1 MEQQQPT
8 SVAGGSLV
16 IDGLRV
22 RFGDKEVLQQ
32 IDFNMQ
38 PGEFVTLLGRSGCGK
53 STMLRYIAGLLEA
66 DIEGSMHIGSINL
79 GDLPPH
85 KRNTGFVFQNYA
97 LFPHMTVEQNTAF
110 GLRAR
115 GTPKAEVPV
124 RVAKALDL
132 VQLTGYEHYYPRN
145 LSGGMQQRVALARA
159 LVTEPQVL
167 LLDEP
172 LSALDA
178 NLRHDVRRELRLLH
192 ERLTELMI
200 ICVSHDREDALT
212 LSHRIALMR
221 AGGMEQVGT
230 PGDLYDRPRTRYVA
244 EFLGAVNFLPPAF
257 VEFIAPGLA
266 SVHQTGDSNPAYC
279 LRPEQINTEGR
290 GDITFDALCIESNWR
305 GSVTEV
311 DLKAIWSEDLRLR
324 ATLTRDVAQPEVGQT
339 VSCSFSSERL
349 HYVSE

>member
-1 MEQQQPT
+1 MEQQQLSSARNGNLT
-8 SVAGGSLV
+8 

-22 RFGDKEVLQQ
+22 RFGDKEVLQR
-32 IDFNMQ
+32 IDFSMQ

-53 STMLRYIAGLLEA
+53 STMLRYIAGLLDAEV
-66 DIEGSMHIGSINL
+66 EGSLRVGNKNL
-79 GDLPPH
+79 GELPPH

-115 GTPKAEVPV
+115 KTPKAEMPAKI
-124 RVAKALDL
+124 AKALDL
-132 VQLTGYEHYYPRN
+132 VQLTGYEHYYPKN

-159 LVTEPQVL
+159 LVTEPEVL

-257 VEFIAPGLA
+257 VESIAPGFEGKHRA
-266 SVHQTGDSNPAYC
+266 GDGNPAYC

-290 GDITFDALCIESNWR
+290 GDITFDAVCIESNWR
-305 GSVTEV
+305 GAATEV
-311 DLKAIWSEDLRLR
+311 ELKAPWHEELILR
-324 ATLTRDVAQPEVGQT
+324 ATLTRDVAQPAVGET
-339 VSCSFSSERL
+339 VTCSFSSQRL
-349 HYVSE
+349 HYVSD